1 LKTLSVRR
9 GGNRRYGWVSK
20 TKKAV
25 LAERR
30 TIVRTW
36 YINLTMQVIVA
47 FPSTANRRVSSL
59 TPAASML
66 ITGESYQNDDFVIDA
81 PEFMADAIDS
91 IVVFNTEWKSDN
103 P

>member
-1 LKTLSVRR
+1 
-9 GGNRRYGWVSK
+9 
-20 TKKAV
+20 
-25 LAERR
+25 
-30 TIVRTW
+30 
-36 YINLTMQVIVA
+36 
-47 FPSTANRRVSSL
+47 
-59 TPAASML
+59 ML